1 MKRVCIVFGLFI
13 KESKGATSI
22 EYALIA
28 SLVSISIIGALFFYQ
43 EQMDGMYQ
51 YISDSIAVVFQ

>member
-1 MKRVCIVFGLFI
+1 VFGLFI
-13 KESKGATSI
+13 KDSEGATSI

-28 SLVSISIIGALFFYQ
+28 SLVSISIIGALIFYQ
-43 EQMDGMYQ
+43 EQMNGMYQ